1 MNPRFYH
8 YWGAHLTSIVCQTG
22 GVVLV
27 SVVSVACADLFT
39 ESSGLLSVLK
49 GMLAIAA
56 SYPLG
61 ALLGILVPGRLFYP
75 LVSWLAGAPFSV
87 GDRVMILRGPRKRRV
102 AEVYE
107 VWESR
112 GQVRL
117 SLSKEESGDV
127 ADVFS
132 ENEVYRIKEPNR
144 PVQGT
149 RGSRSASMVTDGDP
163 ASLS

>member
-8 YWGAHLTSIVCQTG
+8 YWGAHLTPIVCQTG

-39 ESSGLLSVLK
+39 GSSGLLPVLE

-61 ALLGILVPGRLFYP
+61 ALLGILVLGRLFYP
-75 LVSWLAGAPFSV
+75 LVSWLAGAPFAI
-87 GDRVMILRGPRKRRV
+87 GDKVMILRGPRKRKV

-117 SLSKEESGDV
+117 SLSQEESDGV

-132 ENEVYRIKEPNR
+132 ENEVFRIKEPNR
-144 PVQGT
+144 PPQGT
-149 RGSRSASMVTDGDP
+149 PGSRSASTAAP
-163 ASLS
+163 WTPTPLS

>member
-1 MNPRFYH
+1 M
-8 YWGAHLTSIVCQTG
+8 L
-22 GVVLV
+22 
-27 SVVSVACADLFT
+27 
-39 ESSGLLSVLK
+39 E

-61 ALLGILVPGRLFYP
+61 ALLGILVPGRVFYP

-87 GDRVMILRGPRKRRV
+87 GDRVMILRGPRKCRV

-163 ASLS
+163 GSLS